1 LKVTQKFDLGVLSL
15 PHGAFVKKPAKKRLQ
30 RKQPEVLRQR
40 ALARWEAE
48 GGAEAVTA
56 LDSGGTS
63 EANVDTSEANVDTS
77 EANVDTSEASGGVR
91 PTAESSPSSKPAA
104 PWSDA
109 ECQQLHA
116 RLIALENLVISLLAM
131 GNKRQL
137 ALARDMASH
146 IIARRGAT
154 PHRLTEQAAK
164 QMVHVVGRAKWFR
177 DHG

>member
-1 LKVTQKFDLGVLSL
+1 M
-15 PHGAFVKKPAKKRLQ
+15 KKPAKKRLQ

-63 EANVDTSEANVDTS
+63 EANVDTSEASGGTSEASGDTS

>member
-1 LKVTQKFDLGVLSL
+1 M
-15 PHGAFVKKPAKKRLQ
+15 KKPAKKRLQ

-48 GGAEAVTA
+48 GGAEAVPA

-63 EANVDTSEANVDTS
+63 EASGG
-77 EANVDTSEASGGVR
+77 TSEASGGVR
-91 PTAESSPSSKPAA
+91 PTAESTPSSKPAA

>member
-1 LKVTQKFDLGVLSL
+1 
-15 PHGAFVKKPAKKRLQ
+15 VKKPAKKRLQ

-48 GGAEAVTA
+48 GGAEAVPA
-56 LDSGGTS
+56 LDSGGTSEASGGTS
-63 EANVDTSEANVDTS
+63 EANVDTSEAS
-77 EANVDTSEASGGVR
+77 SGVR

>member
-1 LKVTQKFDLGVLSL
+1 M
-15 PHGAFVKKPAKKRLQ
+15 KKPAKKRLQ

-48 GGAEAVTA
+48 GGAEAVPA
-56 LDSGGTS
+56 LDSGGTSEASGDTSEASGGTS